1 MKIIYNM
8 YDNDEVPE
16 LKRQKVIAI
25 SSELRK
31 YLQQAESKLE
41 GILDEIV
48 EEQECSQKNDDTI
61 KEREKNK

>member
-1 MKIIYNM
+1 M

-31 YLQQAESKLE
+31 YLQQAEYKLE
-41 GILDEIV
+41 AILDEIV
-48 EEQECSQKNDDTI
+48 EEQECSQKNNDTI
-61 KEREKNK
+61 KEKEKNK